1 MNITKLALLLVV
13 FVDIMGQGLLYPILT
28 TLMLDLSQPFLP
40 ASTPQ
45 PDRSLYYGAVIAA
58 FFFAWFLG
66 AAYIS
71 QISDMIGR
79 KKGIQICLAGGFLGY
94 ALTIV
99 SLFVNSFWLLL
110 IGRVVTGFTNG
121 NQPIAQAAMID
132 LSESDQERMRNLGLI
147 VSIASIGL
155 VAGPI
160 LGGVLSDHA
169 MLGSYASLKLPFY
182 VTIGLVAATMLLVT
196 LYFREKPHARRQVRI
211 EPLEIFLVL
220 WRALERPAI
229 LRISLVFFCFNFF
242 VMTFV
247 IFMDNYLT
255 DRFGYGT
262 FMNSMAMVTFGA
274 CVVVASPVL
283 PPFLEKRT
291 TERRIIVST
300 LALFVCSALA
310 FVAMPSG
317 LLTFIP
323 VAVFAIAFSVGYPTL
338 LSIYSLSV
346 DESEQGWVM
355 GVTIALFTLA
365 AGLTSLIGG
374 EAMDLDIR
382 MPFFYG
388 AAVAGLAIVFVVTTW
403 GYPAVQKIVGMK
415 TSDLGR
421 APAGQQ
427 QALRSQS

>member
-1 MNITKLALLLVV
+1 MNITKVALLLVV
-13 FVDIMGQGLLYPILT
+13 LVDIMGQGLLYPILT
-28 TLMLDLSQPFLP
+28 TLMLDSGQPFLP

-45 PDRSLYYGAVIAA
+45 SDRSLYYGAVIAA

-66 AAYIS
+66 AAYIA

-99 SLFVNSFWLLL
+99 SLFTNSYWLLL

-132 LSESDQERMRNLGLI
+132 LSGSDQERGRNLGLI

-182 VTIGLVAATMLLVT
+182 VVVGLIAVTMLLVA
-196 LYFREKPHARRQVRI
+196 LFFRDKPQGRRQVRL
-211 EPLEIFLVL
+211 EPREIFLVL
-220 WRALERPAI
+220 WRASQRPAI
-229 LRISLVFFCFNFF
+229 LRISLVFFCFTFF
-242 VMTFV
+242 LMTFIV
-247 IFMDNYLT
+247 FMDNYLA

-274 CVVVASPVL
+274 CVVVASPLL

-300 LALFVCSALA
+300 LAIFLCSALA

-323 VAVFAIAFSVGYPTL
+323 VATFAIAFSVGYPTL
-338 LSIYSLSV
+338 LSIYSRSV
-346 DESEQGWVM
+346 DDTEQGWVM
-355 GVTIALFTLA
+355 GVSIALFTLG

-374 EAMDLDIR
+374 EAMALDVR

-388 AAVAGLAIVFVVTTW
+388 AAVAGLAIVLVVTAW
-403 GYPAVQKIVGMK
+403 GYPAVQKIVGVK
-415 TSDLGR
+415 RLDAGR
-421 APAGQQ
+421 APAGKQ
-427 QALRSQS
+427 QALPSQS

>member
-1 MNITKLALLLVV
+1 
-13 FVDIMGQGLLYPILT
+13 
-28 TLMLDLSQPFLP
+28 
-40 ASTPQ
+40 
-45 PDRSLYYGAVIAA
+45 
-58 FFFAWFLG
+58 
-66 AAYIS
+66 
-71 QISDMIGR
+71 MIGR
-79 KKGIQICLAGGFLGY
+79 KKGIQICLTGGFLGY

-99 SLFVNSFWLLL
+99 SLYTNSYWLLL

-121 NQPIAQAAMID
+121 NQPID
-132 LSESDQERMRNLGLI
+132 LSRSDQERARTLGLI

-182 VTIGLVAATMLLVT
+182 VVIGLIAVTMLLVA
-196 LYFREKPHARRQVRI
+196 LFFQEKPHARRQVRI
-211 EPLEIFLVL
+211 DPREIFLVL
-220 WRALERPAI
+220 WSALERPAI
-229 LRISLVFFCFNFF
+229 LRISLVFFCFTFF

-247 IFMDNYLT
+247 VFMDNYLT

-262 FMNSMAMVTFGA
+262 FMNSMAMVTCGA
-274 CVVVASPVL
+274 CVVVASPLL

-300 LALFVCSALA
+300 LALFVFSALA

-355 GVTIALFTLA
+355 GVSIALFTLG

-374 EAMDLDIR
+374 EAMSIDIR

-388 AAVAGLAIVFVVTTW
+388 AAVAVFAIVLIFATW
-403 GYPAVQKIVGMK
+403 GYPAVQRIVGMK
-415 TSDLGR
+415 RPEDGR

-427 QALRSQS
+427 QALGSQS